1 MSTPDADSQSKST
14 SPDVLAEQL
23 ITLTDRLQRR
33 LRPSYHTTQ
42 LTPARLSALS
52 AVVSKS
58 RCNVGQIAQAEQV
71 TAPTITRILDGLE
84 TGGFITRTPSKRDR
98 RIVQVQ
104 ATRKGRNA
112 LQRAKASQVRGLA
125 DNLKHLA
132 PAHRAR
138 IAEALQA
145 LHDVTENDRR

>member
-1 MSTPDADSQSKST
+1 MSTPDANTQSKST

-23 ITLTDRLQRR
+23 IALTDRLQRR
-33 LRPSYHTTQ
+33 LRPSYHVTQ

-52 AVVSKS
+52 AVVSKG

-84 TGGFITRTPSKRDR
+84 ASGFITRTPSKRDR
-98 RIVQVQ
+98 RIVEVQ

-112 LQRAKASQVRGLA
+112 LEKAKASQVRGLA
-125 DNLKHLA
+125 DNLKHLT
-132 PAHRAR
+132 PANLTQ
-138 IAEALQA
+138 ISEALQA
-145 LHDVTENDRR
+145 LQDVTENDRR